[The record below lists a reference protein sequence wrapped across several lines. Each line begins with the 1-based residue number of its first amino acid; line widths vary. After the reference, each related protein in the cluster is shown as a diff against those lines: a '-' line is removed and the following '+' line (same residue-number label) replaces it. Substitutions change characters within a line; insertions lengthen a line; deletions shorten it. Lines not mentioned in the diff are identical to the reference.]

1 MTDKSLQKKRLEKFI
16 QERDMLHIII
26 ETFTQSPTEE
36 TKLYEI
42 PSEAMFI
49 TYNKIIRCVEEGK
62 PFLAGWY
69 ACSPEIYT
77 AMNLPWYNLTSTG
90 FTIGA
95 SPTTLENEI
104 DGCERLFGN
113 DMCTILR
120 LAEYYIEEDLL
131 PIPTAIIGMIHPC
144 DGMTLLHQII
154 AANENW
160 GKVPMFAADPPYWED
175 SRGMDYFAGEIK
187 RMVSFLE
194 EHTGQ
199 RLDMDRLREVIKE
212 SNKQYELWMEY
223 NDLRRAVP
231 CPHGFG
237 MGQQAFGVAASTTM
251 VGDPKGTEW
260 FKVLVA
266 DAEKLVLEKK
276 GKVAKERI
284 RLFWFDIVSLWMSFD
299 LYPWLEEEWGAVIVM
314 DMYGYTPYTLIDT
327 STEDSMFKGLA
338 KRALSDV
345 PMVRQARGVADNFLS
360 DIRRIVKDY
369 KIDCV
374 VWPGHMGHKDGA
386 AALGMMRETCRE
398 IGVPFLYIGLDL
410 FDKRYTSVDE
420 VKDKFSKFFTAMG
433 LG

>member
-1 MTDKSLQKKRLEKFI
+1 
-16 QERDMLHIII
+16 
-26 ETFTQSPTEE
+26 
-36 TKLYEI
+36 
-42 PSEAMFI
+42 MFV

-62 PFLAGWY
+62 PFLASWY

-90 FTIGA
+90 FTGA
-95 SPTTLENEI
+95 LSPTTLEGEI

-113 DMCTILR
+113 DMCTVLR
-120 LAEYYIEEDLL
+120 LAEYYIEEDLV

-154 AANENW
+154 AANKNW

-175 SRGMDYFAGEIK
+175 GRSIDYYAGEIK

-194 EHTGQ
+194 EHTGH

-237 MGQQAFGVAASTTM
+237 IGQQAFGVAASTTL

-276 GKVAKERI
+276 GKAAKERI

-299 LYPWLEEEWGAVIVM
+299 LFPGWRRSGGQSLLWTCLAILH
-314 DMYGYTPYTLIDT
+314 TP
-327 STEDSMFKGLA
+327 
-338 KRALSDV
+338 
-345 PMVRQARGVADNFLS
+345 
-360 DIRRIVKDY
+360 
-369 KIDCV
+369 
-374 VWPGHMGHKDGA
+374 
-386 AALGMMRETCRE
+386 
-398 IGVPFLYIGLDL
+398 
-410 FDKRYTSVDE
+410 
-420 VKDKFSKFFTAMG
+420 
-433 LG
+433 